1 VTNSATSAP
10 TNAPNNGST
19 QQNNSGISTGALV
32 GIAIAGAAIG
42 IIGIGLALWV
52 CLRRRKGSKVG
63 DIKLGSDD
71 GNQSDDHL
79 RREMSMVTPPHAPVE
94 LDPYAK
100 IVEAGDGM
108 RPPEMD
114 SMNVRAELEGDSLHA
129 HPWADEPLTPIPDT
143 PLECLTLDDSQM
155 ATLTMLGK
163 PVQPRDNV

>member
-1 VTNSATSAP
+1 
-10 TNAPNNGST
+10 
-19 QQNNSGISTGALV
+19 
-32 GIAIAGAAIG
+32 
-42 IIGIGLALWV
+42 
-52 CLRRRKGSKVG
+52 
-63 DIKLGSDD
+63 
-71 GNQSDDHL
+71 
-79 RREMSMVTPPHAPVE
+79 MVTPPHAPVE